1 MTREIELRVWD
12 KKHKIMSKVGSI
24 INLDYQDNSE
34 FKYITTGGNGIIEW
48 EDAILI
54 QFTGLL
60 DKNGKK
66 IFEGDIIQRI
76 FQEKGYQICEVKFEE
91 GTFGVED
98 YDHAGTLVLWAL
110 RSRSHHFVIIGDIH
124 NNPELLNNA

>member
-60 DKNGKK
+60 DKN
-66 IFEGDIIQRI
+66 
-76 FQEKGYQICEVKFEE
+76 
-91 GTFGVED
+91 
-98 YDHAGTLVLWAL
+98 HAGTLVLWAL